1 VRGEF
6 KIEIEE
12 SIFEVLKDK
21 DTKLISGGKAR
32 ERSLSEVV
40 EFIGE
45 EKELVGKR
53 NCS

>member
-12 SIFEVLKDK
+12 SIFEVIKDR
-21 DTKLISGGKAR
+21 DTELISGEKAR
-32 ERSLSEVV
+32 EKSLPEVV

-45 EKELVGKR
+45 EKELAGKR